1 MMQKIKSQ
9 KGDSIL
15 ETLFALI
22 IIIFS
27 FALLANSIVISG
39 KINAIVKKENIGFT
53 YYDVNIK
60 NGKVDLGDMTNSDY
74 QQVAVVTAV
83 EQNTAG
89 EGQSNILAS
98 GTQFYVYKVR
108 NYVINSNKP
117 KYFIFQKIE

>member
-1 MMQKIKSQ
+1 MQKIKSQ